1 MAKAI
6 TLKTLNATSI
16 AIVKASA
23 KIDDRIQEHLVNIAN
38 HINGIGNGDTSP
50 ASFFV
55 SLLGQSGIRR
65 DAIVRWIVDLAGCV
79 WKPEEVKFGRRKNF
93 KYDAEKAVATRW
105 TEYTPQHDSF
115 KGFDLEAQIKK
126 LVERAA
132 ERMAEVPSLDKEKAA
147 KIVVN
152 IDKLNALRA
161 ILDLPPTVAAKEAQE
176 AHASE
181 KAVRKARKAQANPAP
196 AQTTSDAPAAIH

>member
-23 KIDDRIQEHLVNIAN
+23 KIDDRIQDHLVNIAN
-38 HINGIGNGDTSP
+38 HINGIGNGDTSA

-55 SLLGQSGIRR
+55 SLLGTSGIRR
-65 DAIVRWIVDLAGCV
+65 DAIVRWIVDLAGCT
-79 WKPEEVKFGRRKNF
+79 WKPDELKFGRRKNF
-93 KYDAEKAVATRW
+93 KYDAEKAAETRW
-105 TEYTPQHDSF
+105 TTYTQQHDSF

-132 ERMAEVPSLDKEKAA
+132 ERMAEVPSLDKDKAA

-161 ILDLPPTVAAKEAQE
+161 ILDLPPTVTAKEAQK

-181 KAVRKARKAQANPAP
+181 KAGRKAQKEQTAP
-196 AQTTSDAPAAIH
+196 IQPKATSEAPAAIH